1 MYLVA
6 IERHINMIERLQ
18 TVKLLRYNYFNML
31 TILSWRTDNLHSEGP
46 IVGVEGKILVGI

>member
-6 IERHINMIERLQ
+6 VEEHINMSIRLQ
-18 TVKLLRYNYFNML
+18 PVKLVRYKYFNL
-31 TILSWRTDNLHSEGP
+31 LSILSWRTDNLHSEGP